1 MKKKVPSTPGAP
13 PIVLRFAKSN
23 QIKKLMQKLLS
34 PAMGRLASCLL
45 ALLTYGAICVGEG
58 SHAGEGSQLLS
69 HPSAALAQQQ
79 TRREHPDGL
88 VTSAPP
94 VAGALL
100 DRITGGANTNNRRR
114 RHSSRAVGHQHQ
126 PGGSASEASAP
137 DAIEI
142 SGAELPVDSTS
153 SGGRAAQQQ
162 RLDGIYLREWDVNG
176 APHFKRRSKVW
187 EGGMR
192 ASDACVPAPYQTLV
206 CFLLFFHTP
215 LPCFR

>member
-1 MKKKVPSTPGAP
+1 
-13 PIVLRFAKSN
+13 
-23 QIKKLMQKLLS
+23 MQKLLS

-45 ALLTYGAICVGEG
+45 ALLTYGAICAGES

-69 HPSAALAQQQ
+69 HPSAALSQPAS
-79 TRREHPDGL
+79 REHPDGL
-88 VTSAPP
+88 VTSATP

-100 DRITGGANTNNRRR
+100 DRITGGANANNRRR
-114 RHSSRAVGHQHQ
+114 RHSSRAVGHH
-126 PGGSASEASAP
+126 PGGGASEASAP

-142 SGAELPVDSTS
+142 SGAELAVDSSSSTSTS

-176 APHFKRRSKVW
+176 APHFKRRSKVR

-192 ASDACVPAPYQTLV
+192 ASGARV
-206 CFLLFFHTP
+206 CANLRLFFPTP
-215 LPCFR
+215 SPSGLPVTRFITPPGVTLGV